1 MAAGEVVGWIGDA
14 VPSSGTPSASIQRMC
29 VGSLSRIKSFA
40 LLLFLRRQSQ
50 WERRR
55 QNSQAMTACIHSYV
69 PKEVRRLCFV
79 RLKVSQFH
87 RSEPVGSKAPAFQSE
102 AKSVTYVKHAK
113 SSVALTCSAQ
123 ASPPP
128 NYR

>member
-14 VPSSGTPSASIQRMC
+14 VPSSGTPSASI
-29 VGSLSRIKSFA
+29 
-40 LLLFLRRQSQ
+40 QSQ